1 MTSGD
6 NLVYTHTYKIY
17 KNEKSKI
24 LLTKVKSSP
33 LENIKTGFGTV
44 PYHFMVGEQKY

>member
-6 NLVYTHTYKIY
+6 NSVKHIRTKY
-17 KNEKSKI
+17 KNEKGKI

-44 PYHFMVGEQKY
+44 SYHVMVGEQKY